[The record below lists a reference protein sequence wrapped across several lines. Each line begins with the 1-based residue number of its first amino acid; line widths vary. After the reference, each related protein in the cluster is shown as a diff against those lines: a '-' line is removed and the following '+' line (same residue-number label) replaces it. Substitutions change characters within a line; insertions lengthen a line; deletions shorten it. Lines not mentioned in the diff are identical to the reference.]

1 MHMMVAG
8 VFRGF
13 RTAGLLFG
21 IACSGVRCGHVRGFR
36 SVKLGRLCRRWRL
49 LVGGRE
55 VSRTAASEIDEVGGS
70 ILKDPRG
77 DREANI
83 MSSDDTYQARCD
95 ERGGSSVVLRR
106 RF

>member
-1 MHMMVAG
+1 MMVAG

-21 IACSGVRCGHVRGFR
+21 IACSCVRCGHVRGYR
-36 SVKLGRLCRRWRL
+36 SERLGRLWR
-49 LVGGRE
+49 E
-55 VSRTAASEIDEVGGS
+55 FSRTAAPEIDEVGGS

-83 MSSDDTYQARCD
+83 MSSDW
-95 ERGGSSVVLRR
+95 ERILLLSQDHISGALR
-106 RF
+106 